1 MIILKKIQFLKNAV
15 RYANYYWNLLH
26 DSKFLNERYLGEILR
41 NTHSLEKGLSLE
53 NIRNGFG
60 LAKVQETYS
69 IILHYKNNG
78 GDMSVEPLT
87 MFIAALKAYLTYH
100 KSVNFSNESTNKIA
114 KIYKELSS
122 FVLIQNESY
131 GGTLK
136 INRTNFNKAEQDII
150 ARLFNSRHSMREF
163 CNLPVDEDKLK
174 TAIKLAMRCP
184 SACNRQCYRLHIVN
198 KESFPLL
205 DNWFDGIGGFANELD
220 KMLFVTGKISVYRTE
235 ELHQWI
241 VTGSIFASYL
251 TLSLEVN
258 NIGCCFV
265 QRPVLPDS
273 TWNKIAKTIGA
284 SEDEQLIC
292 CLGIGT
298 LKGEY
303 TVPVSHR
310 LDYDKIVSQI

>member
-1 MIILKKIQFLKNAV
+1 MKIFKKIQYLKNAV
-15 RYANYYWNLLH
+15 RNANYYWSLLH
-26 DSKFLNERYLGEILR
+26 DDKFLNERYLGEILR

-53 NIRNGFG
+53 NIRKGFG

-69 IILHYKNNG
+69 IILNYKSNG
-78 GDMSVEPLT
+78 GNMSAEPLV
-87 MFIAALKAYLTYH
+87 MFVAALKAYLNYH
-100 KSVNFSNESTNKIA
+100 KSANFSNENICKIT
-114 KIYKELSS
+114 KMYKELSPL
-122 FVLIQNESY
+122 VLTKKDSY

-136 INRTNFNKAEQDII
+136 ISRKNFNEREQDII

-163 CNLPVDEDKLK
+163 CNSPVDDDKLK
-174 TAIKLAMRCP
+174 MAIELAMRCP
-184 SACNRQCYRLHIVN
+184 SACNRQCYRLHIIN
-198 KESFPLL
+198 KESFHLL
-205 DNWFDGIGGFANELD
+205 DNWFEGIGGFADELD
-220 KMLFVTGKISVYRTE
+220 KMLFVTGKVSVYRME

-251 TLSLEVN
+251 TLSLEAN

-265 QRPVLPDS
+265 QRPILPDP
-273 TWNKIAKTIGA
+273 TWNKIAITIGA

-298 LKGEY
+298 LKAEY
-303 TVPVSHR
+303 TVPISHR